1 HLAHSCDAGRH
12 VEDHDDARLPAAAD
26 EPQRGGVRIGVAAGV
41 HQAGAGER
49 SHLDM
54 EVRLRPPHGQPLA
67 CQLEAPGVT
76 EQLHESD
83 AAPEYDA
90 GGTEP
95 DRVPEQRRRARLGIV
110 HHVTL
115 DLDNESHFHYSVG
128 TAMDAS
134 PIRLDFVRYD
144 PDAESQRRRR
154 WCRIVARRLARG
166 LRASDATDVLAAGA
180 LAAGLGGQGPDG
192 LTARRRAGAL
202 ADAALIAADTPLAP
216 GVRAI
221 LEDAAEDLLGAG
233 AETAPSTVAH
243 RLCAALRSVAERG
256 ASGAQAR
263 SLEAAVPGF
272 VAEHLDSGARLG
284 DLARR
289 LGYSVSHCSAL

>member
-1 HLAHSCDAGRH
+1 
-12 VEDHDDARLPAAAD
+12 
-26 EPQRGGVRIGVAAGV
+26 
-41 HQAGAGER
+41 
-49 SHLDM
+49 
-54 EVRLRPPHGQPLA
+54 
-67 CQLEAPGVT
+67 
-76 EQLHESD
+76 
-83 AAPEYDA
+83 
-90 GGTEP
+90 
-95 DRVPEQRRRARLGIV
+95 
-110 HHVTL
+110 
-115 DLDNESHFHYSVG
+115 
-128 TAMDAS
+128 MDAS

-180 LAAGLGGQGPDG
+180 LAAALVEQEPDG
-192 LTARRRAGAL
+192 LTASRRAVAL
-202 ADAALIAADTPLAP
+202 LDAALIAADTPLAP

-289 LGYSVSHCSAL
+289 LGYSVSHCSALVRRATGERFSVLRRRMQLERAIGLLRSGTSVKEAALAAGFSDPAYFSRVFTRQFGVPPSRWREVVD